1 MFAEKYFLKMEQK
14 YQELTLRDMF
24 KSSYFAA

>member
-1 MFAEKYFLKMEQK
+1 MFVGKSVLKMEQK
-14 YQELTLRDMF
+14 YQELTLQDMF